1 MSRMTLKLVE
11 VAALLAGAH
20 LAAVYYGVYVA
31 RLSYAGLITLT
42 TVVSVVIGLI
52 TRALEPEWKP
62 RLEAA
67 MQEDRRSG
75 TLLLDMFGFVGVFV
89 AGSVAGA
96 WMIYREYGIGGWFGV
111 WSASTAV
118 TAVL

>member
-1 MSRMTLKLVE
+1 MALKLVE
-11 VAALLAGAH
+11 VAVLLAGAH

-42 TVVSVVIGLI
+42 TSASVLIGLI

-62 RLEAA
+62 RLAA
-67 MQEDRRSG
+67 AIQEDRRSG
-75 TLLLDMFGFVGVFV
+75 ALLLDMFGFIGVFV
-89 AGSVAGA
+89 AGSLAGA

-111 WSASTAV
+111 WTSSTAV
-118 TAVL
+118 SAVI

>member
-1 MSRMTLKLVE
+1 MTLKLVE
-11 VAALLAGAH
+11 VALLLAGAH

-42 TVVSVVIGLI
+42 TSISVLIGLI
-52 TRALEPEWKP
+52 TRVLEPEWKP
-62 RLEAA
+62 RLGAA

-75 TLLLDMFGFVGVFV
+75 TLLLDMFGFVGVFI
-89 AGSVAGA
+89 AGSLAGA
-96 WMIYREYGIGGWFGV
+96 WMIYREYGVGGWFGV

-118 TAVL
+118 TSVI